1 MPALIL
7 MLFDGRW
14 RMRITLNIDDDLLEH
29 ATVLT
34 GLIDKTALICES
46 LRALI
51 EREIAHEMDSLG
63 GSDSGHSLRHRR
75 RPTFS

>member
-1 MPALIL
+1 
-7 MLFDGRW
+7 
-14 RMRITLNIDDDLLEH
+14 MRITLNIDDDLLER

-34 GLIDKTALICES
+34 GLIDKSALICES

-63 GSDSGHSLRHRR
+63 GSDSEAQSPHRR

>member
-1 MPALIL
+1 
-7 MLFDGRW
+7 
-14 RMRITLNIDDDLLEH
+14 MRTTLNIDDDLLER

-34 GLIDKTALICES
+34 GLTEKSALICES

-51 EREIAHEMDSLG
+51 ERETAHEMDSLG
-63 GSDSGHSLRHRR
+63 GSDSGAKSPPRR